1 MFRRRKR
8 PAADFNEEVRAHLQ
22 LEADELKS
30 DGLSEAEAHAAARRA
45 FGNVTVAEERF
56 YEKRRLVWFD
66 DLLHDVR
73 YGLRTMRKSPGFTL
87 TVVFTLA
94 LGMGA
99 NTAIFGLIDA
109 VLLRSLPVKDPAR
122 LYFLNNAGAREVG
135 GSPPYPCFER
145 FRSLAKSFTGI
156 AAYSTNDYGIRIGSA
171 MEQVDGAVV
180 SGNYYDVLGVTPFAG
195 RLMTEG
201 DDRLD
206 PPVAVISYGF
216 WQRRFGGSPD
226 AIGKTF
232 SLDEHRFTIVG
243 ITPKEFHGLTP
254 GRHDDVTMPITLA
267 GPRVLRST
275 GSWFFRS
282 VARLRPGV
290 TPERARAEI
299 DPVFQAFMNE
309 FPVSADAR
317 RDYFHQMV
325 VTPAARGLDELRK
338 RFSRPLWALMAVV
351 GLVLLIGCANITN
364 LLLARASRRQRE
376 FAVRVAIGAGRNR
389 LFRQVLV
396 ETGLL
401 FAAGAVAGIAVAW
414 WAARGVVAFFAG
426 GLQPI
431 RLEVQWDW
439 RVVGF
444 TAALSLLATLIFG
457 AAPVL
462 RALRADPHL
471 AMKDGGRTTTSRGRI
486 EMGQFLVAFQV
497 ALSMILVAGAALFLR
512 TLGNLYTAGAG
523 FHAEQVALVLVHLP
537 DPTYHEQTARIAL
550 WDRLLADV
558 RAVPGVRSVSL
569 SRMTP
574 LDGTNRGVGFE
585 LPGAQPRSEQ
595 NRQGVVLPSGVESIG
610 LNTVSEDYFS
620 TFGTRLLQ
628 GRGFT
633 EKDRVGTPNVALI
646 NESARRR
653 FFAGRDPIGTV
664 VKLMGRP
671 QYQIV
676 GVVQDA
682 KQADLRKEAV
692 PFAYI
697 PVRQPIDQGAFM
709 TLSIRT
715 AVDPQRMIAAVERRT
730 LGLGPDIRIIRTGTL
745 ARQIDE
751 SLLEER
757 LISTLATAFGLLA
770 LLLSAVGLY
779 GVLAYSVGRRTSEI
793 GIRMTLGAL
802 PGQVA
807 WSILRQTLA
816 LAAIGIAVGVSASI
830 FLAGV
835 AEKLLYGV
843 TPTDAVAQVGAAAAL
858 AATAFVASYL
868 PARRASRIDPAAALR
883 SE

>member
-30 DGLSEAEAHAAARRA
+30 DGLAESEARAAAQRA
-45 FGNVTVAEERF
+45 FGNRTAAEERF
-56 YEKRRLVWFD
+56 YEKGRLVWFD

-73 YGLRTMRKSPGFTL
+73 YGLRAMRKSPGFTL
-87 TVVFTLA
+87 TVAFTLA

-109 VLLRSLPVKDPAR
+109 VLLRSLPVKDPAS
-122 LYFLNNAGAREVG
+122 LSFLNNAGAREVG

-145 FRSLAKSFTGI
+145 FRSLAKSFTGM
-156 AAYSTNDYGIRIGSA
+156 AAYATNDFGIRIGSA

-180 SGNYYDVLGVTPFAG
+180 SGNYYDLLGVTPVAG
-195 RLMTEG
+195 RLMVASDEA
-201 DDRLD
+201 LA

-216 WQRRFGGSPD
+216 WQRRLGGKPD
-226 AIGKTF
+226 AIGTTF
-232 SLDEHRFTIVG
+232 SLDDHRYTIVG

-254 GRHDDVTMPITLA
+254 GRVDDVTMPITLV
-267 GPRVLRST
+267 GPRLLRSAH
-275 GSWFFRS
+275 SRFFKS

-290 TPERARAEI
+290 TAEQVRAEI
-299 DPVFQAFMNE
+299 DPIFQAFMNE
-309 FPVSADAR
+309 FPESAGER
-317 RDYFHQMV
+317 RDRYSHMEIS
-325 VTPAARGLDELRK
+325 PASRGLDELRE
-338 RFSRPLWALMAVV
+338 RFSQPLWALMSVV

-364 LLLARASRRQRE
+364 LLLARAAKRERE
-376 FAVRVAIGAGRNR
+376 FAVRVAIGAGRSR

-401 FAAGAVAGIAVAW
+401 FAAGAVAGVAVAW

-426 GLQPI
+426 GSHPI
-431 RLEVQWDW
+431 RIEVQWDW

-457 AAPVL
+457 AAPVV
-462 RALRADPHL
+462 RAMRADPHT
-471 AMKDGGRTTTSRGRI
+471 AMKDGRRTTSSRGRI
-486 EMGQFLVAFQV
+486 ELGQFLVAFQV

-523 FHAEQVALVLVHLP
+523 FHADQVALILVHLP
-537 DPTYHEQTARIAL
+537 DTSYHDQPARIAL
-550 WDRLLADV
+550 WDRLLADI
-558 RAVPGVRSVSL
+558 RGVPGVRSASL

-574 LDGTNRGVGFE
+574 LDGSDRGVGFE
-585 LPGAQPRSEQ
+585 APGFQPRSEQ
-595 NRQGVVLPSGVESIG
+595 DKGIA
-610 LNTVSEDYFS
+610 LNTVSEEYFN
-620 TFGTRLLQ
+620 TFGTQLLQ
-628 GRGFT
+628 GRDFT
-633 EKDRVGTPNVALI
+633 ESDRAGTQNVALI
-646 NESARRR
+646 NESARRH

-682 KQADLRKEAV
+682 RQADLRKEAA

-697 PVRQPIDQGAFM
+697 PIRQPIDQGAFM

-715 AVDPQRMIAAVERRT
+715 SGDPERMIATVERRA
-730 LGLGPDIRIIRTGTL
+730 LGLGPEIRIVRTGTL

-757 LISTLATAFGLLA
+757 LISTLATAFGALA

-779 GVLAYSVGRRTSEI
+779 GVLSYSVGRRTSEI

-807 WSILRQTLA
+807 WSIVRQTLGLVA
-816 LAAIGIAVGVSASI
+816 VGLAVGVSASI
-830 FLAGV
+830 FLARV

-843 TPTDAVAQVGAAAAL
+843 APTDAVALVGSAAL
-858 AATAFVASYL
+858 LAAVACVASYL
-868 PARRASRIDPAAALR
+868 PARRAGRIDPVAALR

>member
-1 MFRRRKR
+1 MFWQRKR

-22 LEADELKS
+22 LDADELKG
-30 DGLSEAEAHAAARRA
+30 DGLTQAEAHSAARRA
-45 FGNVTVAEERF
+45 FGNVTAAEERF
-56 YEKRRLVWFD
+56 YEKGRLVWFD

-87 TVVFTLA
+87 TAVVTLA

-109 VLLRSLPVKDPAR
+109 VLLRTLPVKDPAS
-122 LYFLNNAGAREVG
+122 LYFLNNAGARDVG

-145 FRSLAKSFTGI
+145 FRSLTKSFTGI
-156 AAYSTNDYGIRIGSA
+156 AAYATNDFGIRIGSQ
-171 MEQVDGAVV
+171 MEQVNGAVV
-180 SGNYYDVLGVTPFAG
+180 SGNYYDLLGVAPVGG
-195 RLMTEG
+195 RMMVAS
-201 DDRLD
+201 DDSLD
-206 PPVAVISYGF
+206 PPVAVISYAF
-216 WQRRFGGSPD
+216 WQRRFGGKPD

-232 SLDEHRFTIVG
+232 SLDEHRFTIIG
-243 ITPKEFHGLTP
+243 ITPKEFRGLTP
-254 GRHDDVTMPITLA
+254 GRVDDVTMPITLA

-275 GSWFFRS
+275 GSWWFRS
-282 VARLRPGV
+282 VGRLRSGV
-290 TPERARAEI
+290 TAEQGRAEI
-299 DPVFQAFMNE
+299 DPIFQAFMNE
-309 FPVSADAR
+309 FPAPAESR
-317 RDYFHQMV
+317 RDYLRQMV
-325 VTPAARGLDELRK
+325 LTPASRGLGELRK
-338 RFSRPLWALMAVV
+338 RFSQPLWAMMAVV

-364 LLLARASRRQRE
+364 LLLARAAKRERE

-401 FAAGAVAGIAVAW
+401 FAAGAVGGIAVAW
-414 WAARGVVAFFAG
+414 WAARTIVAFFAN

-431 RLEVQWDW
+431 LIEVHWDW
-439 RVVGF
+439 HVVGF
-444 TAALSLLATLIFG
+444 TSALSLLATLIFG
-457 AAPVL
+457 TAPVL
-462 RALRADPHL
+462 RAMRADPHS
-471 AMKDGGRTTTSRGRI
+471 AMKDGGRTSQSRGGI

-523 FHAEQVALVLVHLP
+523 FHADQVALIMVHLP

-558 RAVPGVRSVSL
+558 RGVPGVRSASL

-574 LDGTNRGVGFE
+574 LDGSDRGVGFE
-585 LPGAQPRSEQ
+585 TSGFQPRSEQ
-595 NRQGVVLPSGVESIG
+595 DKGIA
-610 LNTVSEDYFS
+610 LNTVSDSYFH
-620 TFGTRLLQ
+620 TFGTAIVQ
-628 GRGFT
+628 GRDFT
-633 EKDRVGTPNVALI
+633 ENDRLGAQNVALI
-646 NESARRR
+646 NESASRH
-653 FFAGRDPIGTV
+653 FFAGRDPVGTV
-664 VKLMGRP
+664 VKLMGGP

-697 PVRQPIDQGAFM
+697 PMRQPIDQGAFM

-715 AVDPQRMIAAVERRT
+715 SGDPERMIGTVERRV
-730 LGLGPDIRIIRTGTL
+730 LGLGPEIRIIRTGTL

-757 LISTLATAFGLLA
+757 LISTLATAFGALA

-779 GVLAYSVGRRTSEI
+779 GVLAYSVGRRTPEI

-807 WSILRQTLA
+807 WSILRQTLGVV
-816 LAAIGIAVGVSASI
+816 AIGLTAGLAASI
-830 FLAGV
+830 FLGHV

-843 TPTDAVAQVGAAAAL
+843 TPTDAVAQLGSAAL
-858 AATAFVASYL
+858 LTAVACVASYL
-868 PARRASRIDPAAALR
+868 PARRAGRIDPVAALR

>member
-1 MFRRRKR
+1 
-8 PAADFNEEVRAHLQ
+8 
-22 LEADELKS
+22 
-30 DGLSEAEAHAAARRA
+30 
-45 FGNVTVAEERF
+45 
-56 YEKRRLVWFD
+56 
-66 DLLHDVR
+66 
-73 YGLRTMRKSPGFTL
+73 
-87 TVVFTLA
+87 
-94 LGMGA
+94 MGA

-109 VLLRSLPVKDPAR
+109 VLLRSLPVKDPAS
-122 LYFLNNAGAREVG
+122 LYFLNNGGARDVG

-156 AAYSTNDYGIRIGSA
+156 AAYATNDFGIRISST

-180 SGNYYDVLGVTPFAG
+180 SGNYYDVLGVTPLAG
-195 RLMTEG
+195 RLMVAS

-206 PPVAVISYGF
+206 PPVAVISYEF
-216 WQRRFGGSPD
+216 WQRRFGGKPD

-232 SLDEHRFTIVG
+232 SLDEHQFTVVG
-243 ITPKEFHGLTP
+243 ITPKDFHGLTP

-275 GSWFFRS
+275 GSWWFKS
-282 VARLRPGV
+282 VARLRAGV
-290 TPERARAEI
+290 TPEQAKAEI
-299 DPVFQAFMNE
+299 DPIFQAFMNE
-309 FPVSADAR
+309 FPVSAENR
-317 RDYFHQMV
+317 RDHLREMV
-325 VTPAARGLDELRK
+325 VTPASRGLEELRT
-338 RFSRPLWALMAVV
+338 RFSQPLWALMAVV

-364 LLLARASRRQRE
+364 LLLARASKRERE

-414 WAARGVVAFFAG
+414 WAARSVVAFFAG
-426 GLQPI
+426 GSHPI
-431 RLEVQWDW
+431 RIVVQWDW
-439 RVVGF
+439 RVTGF

-462 RALRADPHL
+462 RAMRAAPHS
-471 AMKDGGRTTTSRGRI
+471 AMKDGGRASPSRGRI

-523 FHAEQVALVLVHLP
+523 FHADEVALILIHLP

-558 RAVPGVRSVSL
+558 RSVPGVRSASL

-574 LDGTNRGVGFE
+574 LDGSDRGVGFE
-585 LPGAQPRSEQ
+585 VPGFQARSDQ
-595 NRQGVVLPSGVESIG
+595 DRGIG
-610 LNTVSEDYFS
+610 LNTVSDDYFN
-620 TFGTRLLQ
+620 TFGTSFLQ
-628 GRGFT
+628 GRDFT
-633 EKDRVGTPNVALI
+633 QNDRMGTPNVALI
-646 NESARRR
+646 NESARRH

-682 KQADLRKEAV
+682 KQTDLRKEAV

-697 PVRQPIDQGAFM
+697 PIRQPIDQGAFM
-709 TLSIRT
+709 TLSIHT
-715 AVDPQRMIAAVERRT
+715 SADPERMIATVERRARD
-730 LGLGPDIRIIRTGTL
+730 LGPEIRIIRTGTL

-751 SLLEER
+751 SLLQER

-807 WSILRQTLA
+807 WSVLRHTMGLV
-816 LAAIGIAVGVSASI
+816 AIGLTSGIFASI
-830 FLAGV
+830 FLARV
-835 AEKLLYGV
+835 AQKLLYGV
-843 TPTDAVAQVGAAAAL
+843 TPTDAVAQLGSAAL
-858 AATAFVASYL
+858 LAAVACLASYL
-868 PARRASRIDPAAALR
+868 PARRAVRIDPMAALR

>member
-1 MFRRRKR
+1 MFWRRKR
-8 PAADFNEEVRAHLQ
+8 PPADFNEEVRAHLQ
-22 LEADELKS
+22 LDADELTS
-30 DGLSEAEAHAAARRA
+30 DGLAETEARKAARRA
-45 FGNVTVAEERF
+45 FGNVTAAQERF
-56 YEKRRLVWFD
+56 YEKGRLVWFD
-66 DLLHDVR
+66 DLLHDLR

-87 TVVFTLA
+87 TVVLTLA

-109 VLLRSLPVKDPAR
+109 VLLRSLPVKDPSS
-122 LYFLNNAGAREVG
+122 LFFLNNGGARDVG

-156 AAYSTNDYGIRIGSA
+156 AAYSTNDFGIRIGSA

-180 SGNYYDVLGVTPFAG
+180 SGNYFEVLGVTPFAG
-195 RLMTEG
+195 RLMVASDE
-201 DDRLD
+201 RLD

-216 WQRRFGGSPD
+216 WQRRFAGKPD

-232 SLDEHRFTIVG
+232 SLDDHRYTIIG
-243 ITPKEFHGLTP
+243 ITPKEFQGLTP
-254 GRHDDVTMPITLA
+254 GRHDDVMMPITLV

-275 GSWFFRS
+275 GSWWFRS
-282 VARLRPGV
+282 IARLRLGV
-290 TPERARAEI
+290 TPEQARAEI
-299 DPVFQAFMNE
+299 DPIFQAFMNE
-309 FPVSADAR
+309 FPVPADTR
-317 RDYFHQMV
+317 RDYLRQMV
-325 VTPAARGLDELRK
+325 FTPASRGLDGLRK
-338 RFSRPLWALMAVV
+338 RFFQPLWALMAVV

-364 LLLARASRRQRE
+364 LLLSRAAKRERE

-414 WAARGVVAFFAG
+414 EAAHSVVAFFAG
-426 GLQPI
+426 GSRPI
-431 RLEVQWDW
+431 RIEVQWDW
-439 RVVGF
+439 RVLGF

-462 RALRADPHL
+462 RALRTDPHK
-471 AMKDGGRTTTSRGRI
+471 AMKDGGRASTSHGGI
-486 EMGQFLVAFQV
+486 EMGKFLVAFQV

-512 TLGNLYTAGAG
+512 TLGNLYTASTG
-523 FHAEQVALVLVHLP
+523 FHGDQIALIVVHLA
-537 DPTYHEQTARIAL
+537 DPTYNEQTARIAL
-550 WDRLLADV
+550 WDRMLAEV
-558 RAVPGVRSVSL
+558 RGLPGVRSASL

-574 LDGTNRGVGFE
+574 LDGSNRGVGFE
-585 LPGAQPRSEQ
+585 VPGTQPRSAQ
-595 NRQGVVLPSGVESIG
+595 DRKGVLLPSGVESIG
-610 LNTVSEDYFS
+610 LNTVSEDYFG
-620 TFGTRLLQ
+620 TFGTALSQ

-633 EKDRVGTPNVALI
+633 ENDRLGTQHVALI
-646 NESARRR
+646 NESARRH
-653 FFAGRDPIGTV
+653 FFGGRDPIGTV
-664 VKLMGRP
+664 VKLAGRP

-682 KQADLRKEAV
+682 KQADLRKDAV
-692 PFAYI
+692 PFAFI
-697 PVRQPIDQGAFM
+697 PIRQPIDQGAFM

-715 AVDPQRMIAAVERRT
+715 SGDPERMIATVERRARA
-730 LGLGPDIRIIRTGTL
+730 LGPEIRIIRTGTL

-751 SLLEER
+751 SLLQER

-793 GIRMTLGAL
+793 GIRVTLGAL

-807 WSILRQTLA
+807 WSVLRQTMGLVA
-816 LAAIGIAVGVSASI
+816 MGLVAGVSASI
-830 FLAGV
+830 FLARA
-835 AEKLLYGV
+835 AETLLYGV
-843 TPTDAVAQVGAAAAL
+843 TPTDAVAQVGSAAL
-858 AATAFVASYL
+858 LAAVACLASYL
-868 PARRASRIDPAAALR
+868 PARRAGRIDPMAALR

>member
-1 MFRRRKR
+1 MFWRRRR
-8 PAADFNEEVRAHLQ
+8 PAADFTEEVRAHLQ
-22 LEADELKS
+22 LDADELKS
-30 DGLSEAEAHAAARRA
+30 DGLSEAEARAAARRA

-56 YEKRRLVWFD
+56 YERHRLVWFD

-73 YGLRTMRKSPGFTL
+73 YGLRAMRKSPGFTL

-109 VLLRSLPVKDPAR
+109 VLLRSLPVKHPAS
-122 LYFLNNAGAREVG
+122 LYFLSNAGDREVG

-156 AAYSTNDYGIRIGSA
+156 AAYATNDFGIRIGPT

-195 RLMTEG
+195 RLMVES

-206 PPVAVISYGF
+206 PPVAVISYPF
-216 WQRRFGGSPD
+216 WQRRFGGQPD

-254 GRHDDVTMPITLA
+254 GRHDDVTMPIALA

-275 GSWFFRS
+275 HSWFFNS
-282 VARLRPGV
+282 VGRLRPGV
-290 TPERARAEI
+290 TAEQARAEV
-299 DPVFQAFMNE
+299 DPIFQAFMNE
-309 FPVSADAR
+309 FPVSAGAR
-317 RDYFHQMV
+317 RDYYSHMELS
-325 VTPAARGLDELRK
+325 PASRGLGNLRK
-338 RFSRPLWALMAVV
+338 RFSQPLWALMAVV

-364 LLLARASRRQRE
+364 LLLARAAKRERE
-376 FAVRVAIGAGRNR
+376 FAVRVAIGAGRSR

-431 RLEVQWDW
+431 LIEVHWDW

-444 TAALSLLATLIFG
+444 TAALLLLATLIFG

-462 RALRADPHL
+462 RAMRADPHS
-471 AMKDGGRTTTSRGRI
+471 AMKEGARTTPSRGRL
-486 EMGQFLVAFQV
+486 EMGQFLVALQV

-512 TLGNLYTAGAG
+512 TLGNLYTVGAG
-523 FHAEQVALVLVHLP
+523 FHPDQVALIMVHLP

-558 RAVPGVRSVSL
+558 RGIPGVRSASL

-574 LDGTNRGVGFE
+574 LDGSNRGVGFE
-585 LPGAQPRSEQ
+585 APGFQPRSEQ
-595 NRQGVVLPSGVESIG
+595 DKGIA
-610 LNTVSEDYFS
+610 LNTVSDGYFH
-620 TFGTRLLQ
+620 TFGTQLLH
-628 GRGFT
+628 GRDFT
-633 EKDRVGTPNVALI
+633 ENDRMGTQNVALI
-646 NESARRR
+646 NETARRY
-653 FFAGRDPIGTV
+653 FFGARDPIGTV
-664 VKLMGRP
+664 VKLMGGP

-692 PFAYI
+692 PFAYV

-709 TLSIRT
+709 TLSVRT
-715 AVDPQRMIAAVERRT
+715 SGDPERTIATVERRA
-730 LGLGPDIRIIRTGTL
+730 LGLGPEIRIIRTGTL

-751 SLLEER
+751 SLLQER

-779 GVLAYSVGRRTSEI
+779 GVLAYSVGRRTAEI
-793 GIRMTLGAL
+793 GIRMSLGAL
-802 PGQVA
+802 PAQVA
-807 WSILRQTLA
+807 WSILRQTLV
-816 LAAIGIAVGVSASI
+816 LVAIGIAAGVSASI
-830 FLAGV
+830 LLAGV
-835 AEKLLYGV
+835 AAKLLYGV
-843 TPTDAVAQVGAAAAL
+843 TPTDAVSLAGSAAL
-858 AATAFVASYL
+858 LTAVACLASYL
-868 PARRASRIDPAAALR
+868 PARRAGRIDPVAALR